1 MINAYLDS
9 AYLAKC
15 YLEDPDSERVRNFV
29 RTVKTLYSS
38 ALCIAEVS
46 CTLHR
51 AVRERTITKE
61 RAAHLRQTFSGDLS
75 QGVVQV
81 IPVSESILR
90 VVEAVVANLPPTIF
104 IRAGDAVHLA
114 SAQSAGFPEI
124 WSNDR
129 HMLRAASNF
138 GIVGRSV

>member
-1 MINAYLDS
+1 LD
-9 AYLAKC
+9 
-15 YLEDPDSERVRNFV
+15 DPDSDKVRDFV
-29 RTVKTLYSS
+29 QAVEIVYSS

-46 CTLHR
+46 CALHR
-51 AVRERTITKE
+51 AVREKTVTKE
-61 RAAHLRQTFSGDLS
+61 RASHLRQTFSEDLS
-75 QGVVQV
+75 QGVVL

-114 SAQSAGFPEI
+114 SAQNAGFPEI
-124 WSNDR
+124 WTNDR